1 MKIKKSG
8 KIVIALSLI
17 VTLIIGINFTKS
29 KKEIYQG
36 IDEVLQSEAY
46 SYLSPKIIE
55 YIKDYYEETGTVLL
69 TEKNKQDNVPYLNPE
84 FIKYLESD
92 NQEKYSVIPS
102 NSITD
107 FKYDEKSAISSQV
120 DADDNKTE
128 KLPAKFDLRNVDG
141 KNYVTSIK
149 DQGSEGLCWAYA
161 INSYLE
167 SILLIK
173 EGKTYDFSEHQLGY
187 ATASDGIIEDKK
199 IFNGNGTLFWGNNFE
214 ESLNTLLNGFG
225 FVDQKWD
232 DSHQEA
238 IASKSKLD
246 PNDVYNFDNSLYQVD
261 ETVEFPVLDFNTATD
276 LEKQTYLDGVK
287 RYIKEGGAWI
297 SLNRSP
303 GSSCGINTDNGYFY
317 LDNGKCGDNELGHA
331 LHVIG
336 WDDDYTYNLCAND
349 DKTKYSIDISNCSK
363 ENLIS
368 GKGVWILKNSW
379 GENKDYTYVYAAYE
393 SKGVNIS
400 SIKSLSKKNWDNFYN
415 YSNIDSLTSKYRN
428 MDYSFKEKVVKVK
441 VRLSHDNTEYKV
453 YLTNNKEAVIDE
465 NAILIDTIK
474 TDFGGYYSV
483 DLKDKDIVIDAN
495 KYKVMISYDYYNAF
509 TKKTESRLFFEESS
523 FYTTNID
530 ENIKGYGEALDYEPI
545 LENNYNFVIKY
556 YIRNIPNNSL
566 VNFILKDE
574 SGNEVNYNYTIKN
587 NGVFANRVYADLK
600 ISKDL
605 PKGTYIVEALYNDKV
620 IAQSKLKV
628 DKDFIETLGDGSY
641 ENPWQ
646 IGTPAQLNLI
656 RQKPS
661 DAYVITNDIDLTYD
675 TTNKDGA
682 FYNDGYGWEPIDF
695 FTGYLNGQNHKI
707 LGMNITSDY
716 KIIDGLE
723 YGYRDAG
730 LFSIIQGGKCKF
742 GSCGIYNLKM
752 ADVNINGTFYY
763 AGALAS
769 QFLDSDGGEYHDI
782 NDTQINNIAVL
793 SGSITNKYYD
803 SYIDIGG
810 ITGGIIGSIT
820 IHSDSAEA
828 GPLLFATKLYNLFN
842 GATISGKYITG
853 GVIGQIYK
861 YASGDYGYF
870 ELENVQN
877 VGNVYDNI
885 IAGGIIGDY
894 GIYDKDNKANIS
906 QENTFTNI
914 INSGKIIGNG
924 CANNYY
930 CITGSDGPNIGGLN
944 RMVNLY
950 GIADNNYKIND
961 SVMVEENN
969 VKNYTAVEMKNK
981 DLYSNWENFDT
992 YWTKLDDRLPILKI
1006 ADFNYTRTNDIVMKL
1021 NNKVNLNNYI
1031 EPVGRLDNSK
1041 ITISDNDIIKY
1052 DETTKM
1058 ITALKEGTTTIN
1070 VLTNTDGYEGKIK
1083 VTVNSNLEID
1093 EDNKKV
1099 FLSSSINFKDY
1110 YQKLNSTIKV
1120 YNNNNE
1126 EIADNDYIATGFKTQ
1141 IYENDKLIKEYVN
1154 VLYGDVNGDAK
1165 VDISD
1170 VAKIYAIVMETKSY
1184 DNLITLA
1191 GDNNNDNTI
1200 DISDVALVYSKIMNG

>member
-1 MKIKKSG
+1 MKTKKLG
-8 KIVIALSLI
+8 KIVIALSLM
-17 VTLIIGINFTKS
+17 VTLIIGITFTKD
-29 KKEIYQG
+29 KKEVYHG

-55 YIKDYYEETGTVLL
+55 YIKDYYEDTGTVLL

-92 NQEKYSVIPS
+92 HQEKYSVIPS

-107 FKYDEKSAISSQV
+107 FKYDEKSTISSQA

-128 KLPAKFDLRNVDG
+128 EFPAKFDLRNVDG

-199 IFNGNGTLFWGNNFE
+199 IFNGSGKLFDGNNFDT
-214 ESLNTLLNGFG
+214 SLNSLLNNFG

-238 IASKSKLD
+238 IANKLKLD

-276 LEKQTYLDGVK
+276 LKKQTYLNNIK
-287 RYIKEGGAWI
+287 KYIKEGGSWI
-297 SLNRSP
+297 SLSHSP
-303 GSSCGINTDNGYFY
+303 DSSCGINTDNGYFY
-317 LDNGKCGDNELGHA
+317 LNNGKCGDNELGHA
-331 LHVIG
+331 LHIIG
-336 WDDDYTYNLCAND
+336 WDDDYTYNLCTND
-349 DKTKYSIDISNCSK
+349 DKTKYSTDISNCSK

-379 GENKDYTYVYAAYE
+379 GENEDYTYVYAAYE
-393 SKGVNIS
+393 SKGIYID

-415 YSNIDSLTSKYRN
+415 YSYIDSLTSKYRN
-428 MDYSFKEKVVKVK
+428 TDYSFKEKVVKVK
-441 VRLSHDNTEYKV
+441 VRLSNDNTEYKV

-474 TDFGGYYSV
+474 TDFGGYYSI

-495 KYKVMISYDYYNAF
+495 KYKVMISYDYYNAI
-509 TKKTESRLFFEESS
+509 TEKTESRLHFEESS

-556 YIRNIPNNSL
+556 YVRNIPNNSL
-566 VNFILKDE
+566 VNFVLKDE

-605 PKGTYIVEALYNDKV
+605 PKGTYIVEALYNDQV

-628 DKDFIETLGDGSY
+628 DKDFIETLGDGSF

-656 RQKPS
+656 RQKTS

-682 FYNDGYGWEPIDF
+682 FYNDGYGWEPISSF
-695 FTGYLNGQNHKI
+695 SGYLDGRSHTI
-707 LGMNITSDY
+707 SGMNIIRNKT
-716 KIIDGLE
+716 LE
-723 YGYRDAG
+723 YYDEDAYTSSG
-730 LFSIIQGGKCKF
+730 LFSIIGYSKCSLEK
-742 GSCGIYNLKM
+742 CGVVNLNFSN
-752 ADVNINGTFYY
+752 VNIVGKFFEVGT
-763 AGALAS
+763 LAS
-769 QFLDSDGGEYHDI
+769 TIATDYNYDFSNISVESGF
-782 NDTQINNIAVL
+782 INN
-793 SGSITNKYYD
+793 TNDQQYY
-803 SYIDIGG
+803 YGV
-810 ITGGIIGSIT
+810 
-820 IHSDSAEA
+820 
-828 GPLLFATKLYNLFN
+828 
-842 GATISGKYITG
+842 TG
-853 GVIGQIYK
+853 GVIGKLKPFIFGAEGPDQEVVNLNNIYNAATIK
-861 YASGDYGYF
+861 SAQVAGGIIGAYIKARNEMGYF
-870 ELENVQN
+870 TLNNIQN
-877 VGNVYDNI
+877 VGNVH
-885 IAGGIIGDY
+885 GVKKSSGIIGSVDIDDDNTENVWNRQLNYFNNVLNTGKVSGNNCISNFYCISEVEEADY
-894 GIYDKDNKANIS
+894 IP
-906 QENTFTNI
+906 
-914 INSGKIIGNG
+914 SGKMKL
-924 CANNYY
+924 
-930 CITGSDGPNIGGLN
+930 T
-944 RMVNLY
+944 NLY
-950 GIADNNYKIND
+950 GIMNNNYEISDKF
-961 SVMVEENN
+961 VVEENN
-969 VKNYTAVEMKNK
+969 VKNYTAIEMKNK

-1052 DETTKM
+1052 DETTKT

-1083 VTVNSNLEID
+1083 VTVNSNIEID

-1099 FLSSSINFKDY
+1099 FLSSSINLKDY
-1110 YQKLNSTIKV
+1110 QQKLNSTIKI

-1126 EIADNDYIATGFKTQ
+1126 EIAYNDYIATGFKTQ

-1154 VLYGDVNGDAK
+1154 VLSGDVNGDAK